1 MNEKISRGE
10 RNCNPLNLVK
20 GIQWK
25 GLRPEQTDSRFCQ
38 FQSMK
43 YGWRAALMNIR
54 SYISGANGKRQPADT
69 IEKIITRW
77 APPNENNTEAYIKA
91 VSEAVSIDR
100 RTRVKWR
107 DRALVCAIVKAMA
120 KQECGKVF
128 PIEDIYAVYDI
139 L

>member
-25 GLRPEQTDSRFCQ
+25 GLRTDQTDSRFCQ

-54 SYISGANGKRQPADT
+54 SYISGANGKRLPADT

-107 DRALVCAIVKAMA
+107 DRTLVCAIVKAMA

>member
-1 MNEKISRGE
+1 
-10 RNCNPLNLVK
+10 
-20 GIQWK
+20 
-25 GLRPEQTDSRFCQ
+25 
-38 FQSMK
+38 MK

-69 IEKIITRW
+69 IEKIINRW
-77 APPNENNTEAYIKA
+77 APPSENNTEAYIKA

>member
-25 GLRPEQTDSRFCQ
+25 GLRTEQTDSRFCQ

-54 SYISGANGKRQPADT
+54 SYISGANGKRLPADT